1 MQSHLPDMAKNTKIK
16 FSLETIQCTNSL
28 LHMSNQN
35 VDNKLNDYL
44 IFKPQFDIRTHVAP
58 FVEKECY

>member
-1 MQSHLPDMAKNTKIK
+1 MQSHLPDMAENTKIK
-16 FSLETIQCTNSL
+16 FSLGMTQRTNFSI
-28 LHMSNQN
+28 HMSNQN

-58 FVEKECY
+58 IVEKECY